1 MRVAQLWR
9 YPVKSMQGESVG
21 SLDLDGE
28 RVPGDREW
36 GVRDSVTGSVLTA
49 RTTGALL
56 HAYARLDGDSVRI
69 ELPDGRQ
76 VRDSDGQADL
86 ILSSYVGQ
94 PVHLAHAESDE
105 QAAFAMPDARWRSMP
120 GSFNDGNP
128 VHLLTTASLRAA
140 GALHPDGVWDARRFR
155 PNVVID
161 ADGEDFA
168 EDAWGTIRI
177 GEVLLEVI
185 KRTTRCPMTA
195 RAQPGLDDDL
205 TVLKTLTRNREAK
218 LGVYARVRVPGRI
231 DAGADVTVT

>member
-9 YPVKSMQGESVG
+9 YPVKSMQGESLD

-56 HAYARLDGDSVRI
+56 HASARLDGDTVCI

-76 VRDSDGQADL
+76 VRESDDQADL
-86 ILSSYVGQ
+86 LLSSYVGQ
-94 PVHLAHAESDE
+94 PVHLAHAKSDE

-128 VHLLTTASLRAA
+128 IHILTTASLRGA

-161 ADGEDFA
+161 ADGDDFPEDG
-168 EDAWGTIRI
+168 WSTIRI
-177 GEVLLEVI
+177 GDVVLEVV
-185 KRTTRCPMTA
+185 KRTTRCPMTS
-195 RAQPGLDDDL
+195 RSQPGLDDDL
-205 TVLKTLTRNREAK
+205 GVLKTLTRNREAK
-218 LGVYARVRVPGRI
+218 LGVYARVSEPGRI
-231 DAGADVTVT
+231 VAGADVTVA